1 MKTCRSFTF
10 ATELSNFFKPERKK
24 AKIGKYLII
33 QKYEM
38 VYVLK
43 KVLSDREFNF
53 EKESLEWQSDACR

>member
-1 MKTCRSFTF
+1 MKTSRSFTF
-10 ATELSNFFKPERKK
+10 ATELSNFFKLESKK
-24 AKIGKYLII
+24 AEIGKYFI